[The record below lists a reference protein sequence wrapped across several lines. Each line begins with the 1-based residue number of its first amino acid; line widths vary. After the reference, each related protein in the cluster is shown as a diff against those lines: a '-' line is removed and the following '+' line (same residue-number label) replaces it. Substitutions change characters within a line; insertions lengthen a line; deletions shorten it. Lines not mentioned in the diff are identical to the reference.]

1 MSKTL
6 CRRHLE
12 SYEKIGIKMEVEWIK
27 GKDKPRCSYPSC
39 RLPAVFSTEIK
50 TGNVIS

>member
-27 GKDKPRCSYPSC
+27 GEQKPRCSYPSC
-39 RLPAVFSTEIK
+39 RLPAVYSTEIK